1 MDEPCVYKRISRSA
15 ITFLVLYV
23 IDILLIVK
31 DVGVMSSVK
40 IWLSSHFAMN
50 YLGDAFYI
58 LGIKLFRN
66 RNKRIIGLSQ
76 ANYTDNRLA
85 SFFAC
90 TIPKRDLYRF
100 GKKFISQK
108 KCVLKPKNIER
119 K

>member
-15 ITFLVLYV
+15 ITFFVLYA

-85 SFFAC
+85 RFFAC